1 METLATVKNDQ
12 NISLVQQAYAEF
24 AKGNVQGILDKCTD
38 DIVWGSFDN
47 PSVPYAG
54 IYHGKKGTGDF
65 FATIANTIDYLEFQP
80 KEFFAANDH
89 VFVKGY
95 HKGKVKSTSKVFS
108 HDFLMD
114 FQL

>member
-1 METLATVKNDQ
+1 M
-12 NISLVQQAYAEF
+12 
-24 AKGNVQGILDKCTD
+24 
-38 DIVWGSFDN
+38 GSFDN

-54 IYHGKKGTGDF
+54 MYHGKKGTGDF
-65 FATIANTIDYLEFQP
+65 FTTLANTIDYLEFQP

-95 HKGKVKSTSKVFS
+95 HKGKVKSTGKIFG

-114 FQL
+114 FQLRNGKVSSFFAWVDSRDQAAAFAK